1 MSPARFSVQQ
11 KVLVNLAFL
20 LVLLAGIMVS
30 RGIPVDVFP
39 DISFNSAIVVTVWPG
54 ASADEIERLV
64 TRKIEEEIRDING
77 IKEWSSFSSE
87 GASEINIEWKET
99 LSEAEQQASLNEL
112 RAAIDRVADLPPDV
126 EESILKELSVS
137 EVSNVCMVSLSD
149 VDGVGEYTLREWA
162 RFFEHKIERI
172 PGVRKGNLMGSRDRE
187 IRVYVDRDRALQF
200 DLTLEEISQTIARNN
215 IDLPGG
221 SFSSKSEEEVT
232 LRGLGS
238 FLSPEALSETV
249 IRKNR
254 EGNHIRLHEVAEVV
268 SSFEKRRSFGYLNGR
283 PTILIG
289 ISKNA
294 DADVGEVVAQVRT
307 LVQKESENLPNAIQ
321 ADVIWDESIFVQK
334 RITTLQNNLALGIAL
349 VVLLLWLTLGFRNSL
364 LAIIGIPFS
373 FLMALILFPVLGLT
387 INLLS
392 LVGFVMVSG
401 MLVDDAIIVIE
412 NIYRHIES
420 GESVAEASINGAR
433 EVMWPVVAACTTTMA
448 AFAPMLLVTGTS
460 GQFMSILPKTV
471 IACLAGS
478 IVESL
483 FVLPAHYVEWGSR
496 LRKNSSDSASTRGL
510 ARLSHSMRSRM
521 DGFIDAIRA
530 SYTHALSR
538 TLEHRGAFLLA
549 ALGLAILAMGLST
562 RVRVDLFP
570 SDFNQLFVSIEMP
583 VDFTINESDEVVRGI
598 ESALTP
604 LRDDFLSISTYV
616 GQGMGA
622 NERPVFGN
630 NYGVFYI
637 EFDQS
642 ARNPISPNV
651 MVQKVR
657 TVLNSYQAEN
667 PYGIENITVMPPR
680 NGPPIGKP
688 VAVRIVTEDY
698 DLAKRIALDM
708 KLELSEMPGVYN
720 IEDNMPYGRKE
731 LRIGLDEYR
740 ASLHGLTFQNLAM
753 ALRTAN
759 DGLVASTFKD
769 PYSDEDVDI
778 RVLLKEDQRTTA
790 AELVDIDV
798 RTPDNYR
805 VKIGDVGTVEMSRSY
820 QRLYH
825 FDAQRA
831 VVVYADVD
839 NQQATSVSAN
849 EALKARFA
857 NISKDHPG
865 VSIVYGGEF
874 QATNEAFADM
884 GRAFLVALLAI
895 YSILAAQFR
904 SYLQPLIVMSVIV
917 FSFVGVIL
925 GMYLFDYGLSM
936 YVLYGVVGLAGVVV
950 NNSLVLI
957 DFTNKERAR
966 GTPAKE
972 AVKISGQRRF
982 RPVLLTTVTTVAG
995 LLPMALGLWGESMV
1009 FGPFAAAIVAGLS
1022 VSSLLT
1028 LFVVPALYVS
1038 LEKFK
1043 ARVARSFKRSDRGLA
1058 VPVTEPP
1065 MSERP

>member
-39 DISFNSAIVVTVWPG
+39 DISFNSAIVVTPWPG

-64 TRKIEEEIRDING
+64 TRKIEDEIRDING
-77 IKEWSSFSSE
+77 IKEWSSFSRE

-99 LSEAEQQASLNEL
+99 MSEAEQQASLNEL

-137 EVSNVCMVSLSD
+137 EVSNVCMVALSD
-149 VDGVGEYTLREWA
+149 LGGVSEYTLREWA
-162 RFFEHKIERI
+162 RFFERKVERV
-172 PGVRKGNLMGSRDRE
+172 PGVRKGKLMGSRDRE

-200 DLTLEEISQTIARNN
+200 DLTLEEISQTIASNN
-215 IDLPGG
+215 VDIPGG
-221 SFSSKSEEEVT
+221 SFSSHSEEEVT

-238 FLSPEALSETV
+238 FVSPEELSQTV

-254 EGNHIRLHEVAEVV
+254 EGNHIQLHEVADVV
-268 SSFEKRRSFGYLNGR
+268 SSFEKRQSFGYLNGR

-289 ISKNA
+289 ISKNP
-294 DADVGEVVAQVRT
+294 DADVSEVVGQVRT
-307 LVQKESENLPNAIQ
+307 LVESEARNLPVSIE
-321 ADVIWDESIFVQK
+321 ADVIWDESIFVQR

-349 VVLLLWLTLGFRNSL
+349 VILILWLTLGFRNSL

-373 FLMALILFPVLGLT
+373 FLMALILFPALGLT

-496 LRKNSSDSASTRGL
+496 LRRSSSEATRRYSLSQASQVVR
-510 ARLSHSMRSRM
+510 ARM
-521 DGFIDAIRA
+521 DRFIERIRS
-530 SYTHALSR
+530 SYTYALSQ
-538 TLEHRGAFLLA
+538 TLEHRGSFLLA
-549 ALGLAILAMGLST
+549 TLGLAVLALGLST

-570 SDFNQLFVSIEMP
+570 SDFNQLFVSIETP
-583 VDFTINESDEVVRGI
+583 VDFTIRESDEVIRGI
-598 ESALTP
+598 EAALEP
-604 LRDDFLSISTYV
+604 LQSEFLSVSTYV
-616 GQGMGA
+616 GQGMAA

-642 ARNPISPNV
+642 ADKPISPNV

-657 TVLNSYQAEN
+657 DLLSNYRSQN

-688 VAVRIVTEDY
+688 VAVRIVTEEY
-698 DLAKRIALDM
+698 DLAKQIAMDM
-708 KLELSEMPGVYN
+708 KLELAKMPGVYN

-759 DGLVASTFKD
+759 DGLIASTFKD

-790 AELVDIDV
+790 AELIDVDV
-798 RTPDNYR
+798 RTPENYR

-825 FDAQRA
+825 YDAQRA

-839 NQQATSVSAN
+839 NQRATSVSAN

-857 NISKDHPG
+857 DISKDHPG
-865 VSIVYGGEF
+865 VSVVYGGEF

-884 GRAFLVALLAI
+884 GRAFIVALLAI

-966 GTPAKE
+966 GAPAKE
-972 AVKISGQRRF
+972 AVLISGERRF
-982 RPVLLTTVTTVAG
+982 RPVLLTTITTVAG
-995 LLPMALGLWGESMV
+995 LLPMALGIWGESLV

-1028 LFVVPALYVS
+1028 LFVVPSLYVS
-1038 LEKFK
+1038 LDALR
-1043 ARVARSFKRSDRGLA
+1043 ARLSG
-1058 VPVTEPP
+1058 
-1065 MSERP
+1065 SERRTSPAGAQAGAGLK

>member
-1 MSPARFSVQQ
+1 MNPARFSVQQ

-20 LVLLAGIMVS
+20 LILLAGIMVS

-39 DISFNSAIVVTVWPG
+39 DISFNTAIVVTSWPG

-64 TRKIEEEIRDING
+64 TRKIEDEIRDVVG

-87 GASEINIEWKET
+87 GLSEINIEWKET
-99 LSEAEQQASLNEL
+99 LSESEQQASLNEL

-149 VDGVGEYTLREWA
+149 RGGVSEYTLREWA
-162 RFFEHKIERI
+162 RFFERKIERV

-200 DLTLEEISQTIARNN
+200 DLTLEEISGIIASNN
-215 IDLPGG
+215 VDIPGG
-221 SFSSKSEEEVT
+221 SFSSDSDEEVT

-238 FLSPEALSETV
+238 FVSPEELAQTI

-254 EGNHIRLHEVAEVV
+254 DGNHIQLHEVAEVLP
-268 SSFEKRRSFGYLNGR
+268 SFEKRRSYGYLNGR

-289 ISKNA
+289 ISKNP
-294 DADVGEVVAQVRT
+294 DADVSEVVSQIRT
-307 LVQKESENLPNAIQ
+307 LVEQEAINLPDSIQ
-321 ADVIWDESIFVQK
+321 AEVIWDESIFVQK
-334 RITTLQNNLALGIAL
+334 RIETLQNNLALGIGL
-349 VVLLLWLTLGFRNSL
+349 VVLILWLTLGFRNSV

-373 FLMALILFPVLGLT
+373 FLMALILFPALGLT

-412 NIYRHIES
+412 NIYRHVEA
-420 GESVAEASINGAR
+420 GESIGEAAINGAR

-496 LRKNSSDSASTRGL
+496 LRNHGSDERSENGL
-510 ARLSHSMRSRM
+510 SRFSHTVRSLM
-521 DGFIDAIRA
+521 DGWLDRIRA
-530 SYTHALSR
+530 YYGYALGR
-538 TLEHRGAFLLA
+538 TLEHRGTFLLA
-549 ALGLAILAMGLST
+549 ALGLAVLALGVST
-562 RVRVDLFP
+562 RVRIDLFP
-570 SDFNQLFVSIEMP
+570 SDFNQLFVSIETP
-583 VDFTINESDEVVRGI
+583 VDFTIQESDEVVRGL
-598 ESALTP
+598 ESALAP
-604 LRDDFLSISTYV
+604 LEGEFLSISTYV
-616 GQGMGA
+616 GQGMAA
-622 NERPVFGN
+622 NERPIFGN

-642 ARNPISPNV
+642 SENPISPNV
-651 MVQKVR
+651 MVQRVR
-657 TVLNSYQAEN
+657 DILDDYRAEN

-688 VAVRIVTEDY
+688 VAVRIVSEDY
-698 DLAKRIALDM
+698 DLAKQIAMDM
-708 KLELSEMPGVYN
+708 KLELSTMPGVYN

-759 DGLVASTFKD
+759 DGLIASTFKD

-778 RVLLKEDQRTTA
+778 RVLLKEDQRKTA
-790 AELVDIDV
+790 AELVDVDV
-798 RTPDNYR
+798 RTPENYR
-805 VKIGDVGTVEMSRSY
+805 VKVGDVGTVEMSRSY

-825 FDAQRA
+825 YDAQRA

-849 EALKARFA
+849 EALRARFA
-857 NISKDHPG
+857 NITRDHPG
-865 VSIVYGGEF
+865 VSVVYGGEF

-884 GRAFLVALLAI
+884 GRAFIVALLAI

-904 SYLQPLIVMSVIV
+904 SYLQPFIVMSVIV

-950 NNSLVLI
+950 NNSLVMI
-957 DFTNKERAR
+957 DFTNRERAR
-966 GTPAKE
+966 GRPALE
-972 AVKISGQRRF
+972 AVQISGERRF
-982 RPVLLTTVTTVAG
+982 RPVLLTTITTVAG
-995 LLPMALGLWGESMV
+995 LLPMALGLWGESLV

-1022 VSSLLT
+1022 VASLLT
-1028 LFVVPALYVS
+1028 LFVVPSLYIS
-1038 LEKFK
+1038 LETLKDRLRGAAPGPASPPL
-1043 ARVARSFKRSDRGLA
+1043 ARPESG
-1058 VPVTEPP
+1058 PP
-1065 MSERP
+1065 LD